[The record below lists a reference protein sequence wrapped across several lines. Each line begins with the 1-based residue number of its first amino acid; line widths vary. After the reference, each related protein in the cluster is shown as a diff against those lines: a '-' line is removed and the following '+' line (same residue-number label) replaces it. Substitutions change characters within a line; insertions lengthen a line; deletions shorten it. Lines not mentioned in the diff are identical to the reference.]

1 MNIVLVNKPL
11 DKVVIDTN
19 VLISAA
25 LFGGNP
31 EKILDLVQENRI
43 TLLISDE
50 ILDEFKKVLH
60 EKFSFSMVV
69 ASRAAS
75 IIKEIATIITP
86 NLKLNVIKQKESD
99 NRILECAVA
108 GNAQYIITGDTKHI
122 APLKKYKKVKILRPS
137 QFLKLIE

>member
-1 MNIVLVNKPL
+1 L
-11 DKVVIDTN
+11 DKVVVDTN

-60 EKFSFSMVV
+60 EKFSFSIVA

-75 IIKEIATIITP
+75 VIKEIATIVTP
-86 NLKLNVIKQKESD
+86 DQKLNVIKLKESD
-99 NRILECAVA
+99 NRILECAAA

-122 APLKKYKKVKILRPS
+122 LPLKKYKKVKILRPS